1 MKKFGIF
8 AAVIAV
14 LVTITYI
21 IGRNPVKTI
30 DESDALATCSDA
42 FAENVRERMNED
54 DVVITVGGDS
64 MEEFGYSFSI
74 SDHMRLLVEGEF
86 LRSLLLCSVQRYP
99 DGEVL
104 IMKGDNR
111 IELAVGSERAVVN
124 EKTEIPLGDKVYV
137 EEDGDKLIIPIDK
150 IAEYLGYEVKYD
162 IKQKWVDLAVVS
174 DDDPLPERY
183 DMRDY
188 GRVSPVRDQGRY
200 GTCWAFASLGAL
212 ETSIRPM
219 EDDIFSVDHMSMC
232 NSYALDVN
240 SGGEHTM
247 SIAYLAA
254 WQGPVLEKDDPY
266 GDGMSD
272 PNLPAEKHLEE
283 ALIINGREDE
293 TIKSAIFRYGA
304 IETSIYS
311 ALEYVDSYS
320 MYYSSEYAAYY
331 YDGDETPN
339 HDVVVVGWDDHFPKE
354 NFTIQPEG
362 DGAFICKN
370 SWGEEFGDEGY
381 FYVSYYDTKICRKSV
396 VYTRVGDKD
405 NYDKIYQT
413 DKLGWVGQLGFSK
426 EEAYFSNVYQAGK
439 GENLAAVSF
448 YATDKNTEFEV
459 YVVRNFKDVT
469 SFKNRELV
477 TSGSMKYAGYY
488 TVDFPE
494 EIELEDHE
502 RYAVV
507 VNIKTPGAVH
517 PIAIEYNADERT
529 ASFDISD
536 GEGYISLYGEMW
548 HRAESSEKCNV
559 CLKAFTNKRVQ

>member
-42 FAENVRERMNED
+42 FAENVRERMNAD

-162 IKQKWVDLAVVS
+162 IKQKWVDLAIVS

-370 SWGEEFGDEGY
+370 SWGEEFGDDGY

-448 YATDKNTEFEV
+448 YATDKNSEFEV

-548 HRAESSEKCNV
+548 HRAETSEKCNV
-559 CLKAFTNKRVQ
+559 CLKAFTRQRP

>member
-1 MKKFGIF
+1 ML
-8 AAVIAV
+8 VAV
-14 LVTITYI
+14 LVTITFFL
-21 IGRNPVKTI
+21 GRNPVKTI

-42 FAENVRERMNED
+42 FAANIRSRMNGD
-54 DVVITVGGDS
+54 DVIITVGGGS
-64 MEEFGYSFSI
+64 TEEFGYTFYV
-74 SDHMRLLVEGEF
+74 SDNMHLMVEGEF

-99 DGEVL
+99 DGNVL
-104 IMKGDNR
+104 IMKGDNS
-111 IELAVGSERAVVN
+111 ISLAVGSDKATVN
-124 EKTEIPLGDKVYV
+124 KKTEVELGDAVYV
-137 EEDGDKLIIPIDK
+137 DEAEDRLMVPIDK
-150 IAEYLGYEVKYD
+150 IAEYLSYEVDYYVD
-162 IKQKWVDLAVVS
+162 QKWVDLARLP
-174 DDDPLPERY
+174 DETPLPEKY

-212 ETSIRPM
+212 ETTLLPM
-219 EDDIFSVDHMSMC
+219 EEDIFSVDHMSMC

-272 PNLPAEKHLEE
+272 PNLTAEKHLEE

-339 HDVVVVGWDDHFPKE
+339 HDVVVVGRDDNFPKE

-370 SWGEEFGDEGY
+370 SWGEEFGDDGY
-381 FYVSYYDTKICRKSV
+381 FMYPIMIRRSAGNRLS
-396 VYTRVGDKD
+396 TRG
-405 NYDKIYQT
+405 
-413 DKLGWVGQLGFSK
+413 
-426 EEAYFSNVYQAGK
+426 
-439 GENLAAVSF
+439 LATRIIMIRS
-448 YATDKNTEFEV
+448 T
-459 YVVRNFKDVT
+459 R
-469 SFKNRELV
+469 R
-477 TSGSMKYAGYY
+477 
-488 TVDFPE
+488 
-494 EIELEDHE
+494 
-502 RYAVV
+502 
-507 VNIKTPGAVH
+507 
-517 PIAIEYNADERT
+517 
-529 ASFDISD
+529 
-536 GEGYISLYGEMW
+536 ISLAGLDSLVSPRRM
-548 HRAESSEKCNV
+548 RIFPMSTRQEKMRIWQPFLSMRRIRIRS
-559 CLKAFTNKRVQ
+559 LKCMLCGILMVWTRLRTGSL

>member
-162 IKQKWVDLAVVS
+162 IKQKWVDLAIVS

-370 SWGEEFGDEGY
+370 SWGEEFGDDGY

-426 EEAYFSNVYQAGK
+426 EEAYFSNIYQAGK
-439 GENLAAVSF
+439 AENLAAVSF

-517 PIAIEYNADERT
+517 PIAIEYNADDRT

>member
-137 EEDGDKLIIPIDK
+137 EDGDKLIIPIDK

-162 IKQKWVDLAVVS
+162 IKQKWVDLAIVS

-370 SWGEEFGDEGY
+370 SWGEEFGDDGY

-559 CLKAFTNKRVQ
+559 CLKAFTRQRP

>member
-162 IKQKWVDLAVVS
+162 IKQKWVDLAIVS

-381 FYVSYYDTKICRKSV
+381 FYVSYFDTKICRKSV

-426 EEAYFSNVYQAGK
+426 EEAYFSNIYQAGK
-439 GENLAAVSF
+439 AENLAAVSF

>member
-162 IKQKWVDLAVVS
+162 IKQKWVDLAIVS

-370 SWGEEFGDEGY
+370 SWGEEFGDDGF

-469 SFKNRELV
+469 SFKTRELV

>member
-42 FAENVRERMNED
+42 FAENVRERMNAD

-162 IKQKWVDLAVVS
+162 IKQKWVDLAIVS

-370 SWGEEFGDEGY
+370 SWGEEFGDDGY

-448 YATDKNTEFEV
+448 YATDKNSEFEV

-529 ASFDISD
+529 ASFNISD

-548 HRAESSEKCNV
+548 HRAETSEKCNV
-559 CLKAFTNKRVQ
+559 CLKAFTRQRP

>member
-1 MKKFGIF
+1 
-8 AAVIAV
+8 
-14 LVTITYI
+14 
-21 IGRNPVKTI
+21 
-30 DESDALATCSDA
+30 
-42 FAENVRERMNED
+42 MNGD
-54 DVVITVGGDS
+54 DVIITVGGGS
-64 MEEFGYSFSI
+64 TEEFGYTFYV
-74 SDHMRLLVEGEF
+74 SDNMHLMVEGEF

-99 DGEVL
+99 DGNVL
-104 IMKGDNR
+104 IMKGDNS
-111 IELAVGSERAVVN
+111 ISLAVGSDKATVN
-124 EKTEIPLGDKVYV
+124 KKTEVELGDAVYV
-137 EEDGDKLIIPIDK
+137 DEAEDRLMVPIDK
-150 IAEYLGYEVKYD
+150 IAEYLSYEVDYYVD
-162 IKQKWVDLAVVS
+162 QKWVDLARLP
-174 DDDPLPERY
+174 DETPLPEKY

-212 ETSIRPM
+212 ETTLLPM
-219 EDDIFSVDHMSMC
+219 EEDIFSVDHMSMC

-272 PNLPAEKHLEE
+272 PNLTAEKHLEE

-339 HDVVVVGWDDHFPKE
+339 HDVVVVGWDDNFPKE

-370 SWGEEFGDEGY
+370 SWGEEFGDDGY

-426 EEAYFSNVYQAGK
+426 EDAYFSNVYEAGK
-439 GENLAAVSF
+439 NENLAAVSF
-448 YATDKNTEFEV
+448 YATDKDTEFEV
-459 YVVRNFKDVT
+459 YVVRHFDGVD
-469 SFKNRELV
+469 SFKNREFV
-477 TSGSMKYAGYY
+477 TSGSMQYAGYY

-494 EIELEDHE
+494 EIELDDNE

-507 VNIKTPGAVH
+507 VKIKTPGAVH

-548 HRAESSEKCNV
+548 HRAETSEKCNV

>member
-188 GRVSPVRDQGRY
+188 GR
-200 GTCWAFASLGAL
+200 A
-212 ETSIRPM
+212 
-219 EDDIFSVDHMSMC
+219 
-232 NSYALDVN
+232 
-240 SGGEHTM
+240 
-247 SIAYLAA
+247 
-254 WQGPVLEKDDPY
+254 
-266 GDGMSD
+266 
-272 PNLPAEKHLEE
+272 
-283 ALIINGREDE
+283 
-293 TIKSAIFRYGA
+293 
-304 IETSIYS
+304 
-311 ALEYVDSYS
+311 
-320 MYYSSEYAAYY
+320 
-331 YDGDETPN
+331 
-339 HDVVVVGWDDHFPKE
+339 
-354 NFTIQPEG
+354 
-362 DGAFICKN
+362 
-370 SWGEEFGDEGY
+370 
-381 FYVSYYDTKICRKSV
+381 
-396 VYTRVGDKD
+396 
-405 NYDKIYQT
+405 
-413 DKLGWVGQLGFSK
+413 
-426 EEAYFSNVYQAGK
+426 
-439 GENLAAVSF
+439 
-448 YATDKNTEFEV
+448 
-459 YVVRNFKDVT
+459 
-469 SFKNRELV
+469 
-477 TSGSMKYAGYY
+477 
-488 TVDFPE
+488 
-494 EIELEDHE
+494 
-502 RYAVV
+502 
-507 VNIKTPGAVH
+507 
-517 PIAIEYNADERT
+517 
-529 ASFDISD
+529 
-536 GEGYISLYGEMW
+536 
-548 HRAESSEKCNV
+548 
-559 CLKAFTNKRVQ
+559 

>member
-162 IKQKWVDLAVVS
+162 IKQKWVDLAIVS

-370 SWGEEFGDEGY
+370 SWGEEFGDDGY

-396 VYTRVGDKD
+396 VYTRVGDMD

-439 GENLAAVSF
+439 AENLAAVSF

>member
-42 FAENVRERMNED
+42 FAENVRERMNAD

-162 IKQKWVDLAVVS
+162 IKQKWVDLAIVS

-370 SWGEEFGDEGY
+370 SWGEEFGDDGY

-529 ASFDISD
+529 ASFDIGD

-548 HRAESSEKCNV
+548 HRAETSEKCNV
-559 CLKAFTNKRVQ
+559 CLKAFTNKRE

>member
-370 SWGEEFGDEGY
+370 SWGEEFGDDGY

-559 CLKAFTNKRVQ
+559 CLKAFTRQRP

>member
-42 FAENVRERMNED
+42 FVENVRERMNAD

-162 IKQKWVDLAVVS
+162 IKQKWVDLAIVS

-370 SWGEEFGDEGY
+370 SWGEEFGDDGY

-448 YATDKNTEFEV
+448 YATDKNSEFEV

-548 HRAESSEKCNV
+548 HRAETSEKCNV
-559 CLKAFTNKRVQ
+559 CLKAFTRQRP

>member
-1 MKKFGIF
+1 ML
-8 AAVIAV
+8 VAV
-14 LVTITYI
+14 LVTITFFL
-21 IGRNPVKTI
+21 GRNPVKTI

-42 FAENVRERMNED
+42 FAANIRSRMNGD
-54 DVVITVGGDS
+54 DVIITVGGGS
-64 MEEFGYSFSI
+64 TEEFGYTFYV
-74 SDHMRLLVEGEF
+74 SDNMHLMVEGEF

-99 DGEVL
+99 DGTVL
-104 IMKGDNR
+104 IMKGDNS
-111 IELAVGSERAVVN
+111 ISLAVGSDKATVN
-124 EKTEIPLGDKVYV
+124 KKTEVELGDAVYV
-137 EEDGDKLIIPIDK
+137 DEAEDKLMVPIDK
-150 IAEYLGYEVKYD
+150 IAEYLSYEVDYYVD
-162 IKQKWVDLAVVS
+162 QKWVDLARLP
-174 DDDPLPERY
+174 DETPLPEEY

-212 ETSIRPM
+212 ETTLLPM
-219 EDDIFSVDHMSMC
+219 EEDIFSVDHMSMC

-272 PNLPAEKHLEE
+272 PNLTAEKHLEE

-339 HDVVVVGWDDHFPKE
+339 HDVVVVGWDDNFPKE

-370 SWGEEFGDEGY
+370 SWGQDFGDEGF
-381 FYVSYYDTKICRKSV
+381 FYISYYDTNIGMNSV
-396 VYTRVGDKD
+396 VYTKIGNSD
-405 NYDKIYQT
+405 NYDKIYQS
-413 DKLGWVGQLGFSK
+413 DLMGEVGTMGFDDRP
-426 EEAYFSNVYQAGK
+426 EAYFANVYTTGK
-439 GENLAAVSF
+439 NETLKAVSF
-448 YATDKNTEFEV
+448 YATGPKTTYDV
-459 YVVRNFKDVT
+459 YVVTDFTDVSDLQQRT
-469 SFKNRELV
+469 KV
-477 TSGSMKYAGYY
+477 ASGEMQYEGYY
-488 TVDFPE
+488 TINLNEAVPLPDDRKF
-494 EIELEDHE
+494 
-502 RYAVV
+502 AVV
-507 VNIKTPGAVH
+507 VHVNTQDSTM
-517 PIAIEYNADERT
+517 PIAIEYNNDEKT
-529 ASFDISD
+529 ANFDITD
-536 GEGYISLYGEMW
+536 GEGYISLYGTKW
-548 HRAESSEKCNV
+548 SSAEQENDCNV
-559 CLKAFTNKRVQ
+559 CLKAFTDVGD